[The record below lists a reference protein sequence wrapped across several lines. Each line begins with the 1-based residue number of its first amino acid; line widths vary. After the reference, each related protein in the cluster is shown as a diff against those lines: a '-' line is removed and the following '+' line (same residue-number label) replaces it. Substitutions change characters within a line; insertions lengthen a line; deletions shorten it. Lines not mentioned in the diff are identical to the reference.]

1 MSNVN
6 FELKFKVSESC
17 RCSLSTIL
25 SFSDEIRV
33 LLLNVHESVRCNLRE
48 MPYLPVNNGTD
59 QLDRR
64 AELLA
69 AGEDARRDAAAAVYG
84 GDLGS
89 DACAIRE
96 SEYGDV

>member
-1 MSNVN
+1 
-6 FELKFKVSESC
+6 
-17 RCSLSTIL
+17 
-25 SFSDEIRV
+25 
-33 LLLNVHESVRCNLRE
+33 